1 MLSSEVELVDSAW
14 GNIGMSRPEYLAWKR
29 IKKFLAEV
37 QSSSHSGESAPC
49 EEELCPECKVAI
61 CQTNVQSAEC
71 GFSTVHVSQ
80 TVAQN
85 FTSFEFVV
93 FWQESVRVL
102 LTKRKR
108 IK

>member
-49 EEELCPECKVAI
+49 EEELCPECKGSNMSNK
-61 CQTNVQSAEC
+61 CSNC
-71 GFSTVHVSQ
+71 GMWF
-80 TVAQN
+80 
-85 FTSFEFVV
+85 
-93 FWQESVRVL
+93 
-102 LTKRKR
+102 
-108 IK
+108 